1 MCGGLF
7 MPKPGFRSITV
18 SNNVYDYWN
27 KIYEKNKDKLE
38 IEEGITSFTGY
49 IYSILYKR
57 EMKRP

>member
-1 MCGGLF
+1 